1 MRPSATTFKRYL
13 GSFSVAVVGLALIVV
28 VVATGPVTE
37 SETEAVRPPVV
48 SLMEVRPGP
57 IRLTVATHG
66 VVQPKTESRLV
77 SEVSGRIVSVAD
89 SMVSGGFFG
98 RGDVL
103 LTIDRVDY
111 ELALEQARARLLS
124 AKSELAQARRAFA
137 RQERLTATDAGS
149 ESKRDEAQ
157 NRQLLAAASVREATA
172 HEKRAARDLE
182 RTRVIA
188 PYDGRVRSEM
198 VDPGQFVNRGE
209 ALASLY
215 SVDVAEVRLPV
226 HDEDLAFLPV
236 SLDGALDPAARL
248 DVVLRA
254 RFAGREHDW
263 RGRIVRT
270 EGEIDPGT
278 RMVKMI
284 AQVPRP
290 YDQPDGRPPLT
301 VGLFVDAEIQGR
313 EVSDAVVLPRAA
325 LQSEG
330 HVHVI
335 EADGRLTVREVDVV
349 RLLGEEAYVLG
360 LRTGER
366 VSLTRLPGA
375 VDGQRVATA
384 TRRVAGADED
394 DAPEPVP

>member
-1 MRPSATTFKRYL
+1 MRVSVTTLKRYL
-13 GSFSVAVVGLALIVV
+13 GSVVLAVVGLALMVV
-28 VVATGPVTE
+28 IVATGPVTE
-37 SETEAVRPPVV
+37 SEGDVVQPPVV
-48 SLMEVRPGP
+48 RVVEVRPGP
-57 IRLTVATHG
+57 VRLTVAAHG

-77 SEVSGRIVSVAD
+77 SEISGRIVSVAD
-89 SMVSGGFFG
+89 SMVSGGFFR

-103 LTIDRVDY
+103 VTIDRVDY
-111 ELALEQARARLLS
+111 ELALEQARARLSS
-124 AKSELAQARRAFA
+124 ATSELAQARRAFA
-137 RQERLTATDAGS
+137 RQDRLTATDAGS
-149 ESKRDEAQ
+149 ESKRDEAE
-157 NRQLLAAASVREATA
+157 NRQLLAEASFRDATA
-172 HEKRAARDLE
+172 QKKRAERDLE

-188 PYDGRVRSEM
+188 PYDGRVRSEL

-209 ALASLY
+209 TLANLY
-215 SVDVAEVRLPV
+215 SVDAAEVRLPV

-254 RFAGREHDW
+254 RFAGREHEW

-284 AQVPRP
+284 AQVQRP
-290 YDQPDGRPPLT
+290 YDQPDGTPPLT

-313 EVSDAVVLPRAA
+313 EIADAVALPRAA
-325 LQSEG
+325 LQSAG
-330 HVHVI
+330 QVHVI
-335 EADGRLTVREVDVV
+335 EADGRLAVRPVEVS
-349 RLLGEEAYVLG
+349 RLLGETAYVRG

-375 VDGQRVATA
+375 VDGLRVRTA
-384 TRRVAGADED
+384 ANGS
-394 DAPEPVP
+394 APEPAP